1 MKSILARLEAL
12 EARSPHNLILAVPMA
27 DGTEKIMGVK
37 EFVEIPKAE
46 LSGSEFVRIIS
57 GNNLQQFDVLL
68 DSIVGTYTDIIKKQG
83 EKYGSI
89 LAERG

>member
-27 DGTEKIMGVK
+27 DGAEKIMGVK
-37 EFVEIPKAE
+37 EFVEIPQVA
-46 LSGSEFVRIIS
+46 LSDSEHVHILS

-68 DSIVGTYTDIIKKQG
+68 DAIVGTCADITKRNLNITV
-83 EKYGSI
+83 
-89 LAERG
+89 R